1 MLNTVKHKAHF
12 SPKILNL
19 DIQDSL
25 FSHLKNGRMKIV
37 HGLYFTGQN
46 NKTLGKRYTHCRH

>member
-1 MLNTVKHKAHF
+1 MVKHKAHF
-12 SPKILNL
+12 SPKVLNL

-25 FSHLKNGRMKIV
+25 LSHLKNGRMKIV
-37 HGLYFTGQN
+37 HGLYFTAYLRQN